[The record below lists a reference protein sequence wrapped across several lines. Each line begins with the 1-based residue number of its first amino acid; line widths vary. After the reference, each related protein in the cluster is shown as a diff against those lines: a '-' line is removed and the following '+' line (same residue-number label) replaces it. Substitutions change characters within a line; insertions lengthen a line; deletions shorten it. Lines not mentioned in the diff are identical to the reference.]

1 MHFGEWLQ
9 SVLEL
14 VVNLDNGHG
23 RKPLAVVGGKAGKAD
38 DIVLE
43 LKDGVLV
50 DEDEESGL
58 EMEEKLGS
66 LLVSIILWLRSFSF
80 LNFRFRDF

>member
-23 RKPLAVVGGKAGKAD
+23 RKPLSVVRGKAGKAD

-43 LKDGVLV
+43 LKDEVLV